1 MLESCSAVE
10 MTRMALWIQYFL
22 HECLQAGRSRASA
35 YRHYVLGLDK
45 NRDKIDTEMQMQRGG
60 NLHKLTEA
68 WLNTWENTD
77 DTV

>member
-10 MTRMALWIQYFL
+10 VTRMALGIQDFL
-22 HECLQAGRSRASA
+22 HECRQAGRSRASA
-35 YRHYVLGLDK
+35 YRHYVLGHDK
-45 NRDKIDTEMQMQRGG
+45 NRDKNDIEMHLQRGA

-68 WLNTWENTD
+68 WLHTWENTD